1 MNKAEIYLEIIKL
14 ASFFDI
20 DFDSLTIDS
29 DNEKTLVKFAHNFK
43 EKKQLQV
50 LMFLSK
56 GIIPKAIS
64 KEVDFKEVVFKA
76 LKFNEKF
83 FLQYWLFIKQTSWM
97 REELYKSKEKK
108 EGKTTHFDLASFYNR
123 YAIRAASN
131 DKKELVLHKILNTT
145 KFQLNFELAKI
156 YLNEADETDRVFIL
170 VEDTESLFENQFEI
184 SICQESGE
192 IKSKAELIQ
201 KRNGSS
207 IELSADIPR
216 GSCEIGDIVILT
228 MK

>member
-1 MNKAEIYLEIIKL
+1 MNKVEIYLEIIKL

-20 DFDSLTIDS
+20 DYEALTISS
-29 DNEKTLVKFAHNFK
+29 DISVYEKKLVKNAHDFT
-43 EKKQLQV
+43 EEIQLQ
-50 LMFLSK
+50 LMMFLSK

-64 KEVDFKEVVFKA
+64 KEVVFKA

-184 SICQESGE
+184 SICQESGK

-207 IELSADIPR
+207 IELSADIQR
-216 GSCEIGDIVILT
+216 GSCEIGDIVVLT
-228 MK
+228 LK

>member
-14 ASFFDI
+14 ANFFDI
-20 DFDSLTIDS
+20 DYESLTIDTDVS
-29 DNEKTLVKFAHNFK
+29 DYEQTLVKYAHNFR
-43 EKKQLQV
+43 EGTQLQV
-50 LMFLSK
+50 MMFLSK

-64 KEVDFKEVVFKA
+64 KEIVFKS
-76 LKFNEKF
+76 LKFNEEF
-83 FLQYWLFIKQTSWM
+83 FLQHWLYIKQTSWM
-97 REELYKSKEKK
+97 REELYESKEENNKK
-108 EGKTTHFDLASFYNR
+108 TVNFDLPSFYNR

-131 DKKELVLHKILNTT
+131 DKKELVIHKILNTT
-145 KFQLNFELAKI
+145 NFQLNFELAKI

-192 IKSKAELIQ
+192 IKSKADLIQ